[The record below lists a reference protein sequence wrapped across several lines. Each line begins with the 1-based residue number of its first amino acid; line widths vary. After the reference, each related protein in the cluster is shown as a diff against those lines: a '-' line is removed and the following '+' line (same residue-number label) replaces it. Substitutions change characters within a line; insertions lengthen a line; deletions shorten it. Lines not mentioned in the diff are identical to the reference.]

1 MGQALSRMPQSLLL
15 PPASLQ
21 PNTQACVVCCRQQLS
36 GDTCMR
42 TWAQTESRVKKSS
55 DESSFPAMY
64 YPCRRRMP
72 LLHSRLG
79 VDKQPFPLSSDYP
92 DSVCQPLN
100 GNNITCSP
108 KPRGHK
114 KAQRSP
120 CTWQ

>member
-64 YPCRRRMP
+64 YPCRRR
-72 LLHSRLG
+72 HGSRCCIQDLEWTSS
-79 VDKQPFPLSSDYP
+79 PSLSPVTTLTQSA
-92 DSVCQPLN
+92 SL
-100 GNNITCSP
+100 
-108 KPRGHK
+108 
-114 KAQRSP
+114 
-120 CTWQ
+120 